1 MTVTLARDPT
11 QTYADFTSITSL
23 DQSKAWPATTAERL
37 IVIIDSRAYAAG
49 ATRALTVTWGGT
61 VVPVVGTNFTT
72 PAVASYDACYW
83 VGELAAPSAAAT
95 QFRVQTDQATRGLHC
110 VGLFVNGAK
119 SLSAARILDAMAR
132 GTSGNTVNLGGTP
145 NMIGSLLAVS
155 TIIAQ
160 ATTVA
165 SFSPSGWTTAQSG
178 LCGPAATATATIRY
192 VTTADTA
199 AVATATQFGAAD
211 VQRGGVQVSVEHI
224 PLGQAV
230 SVAAYLLRAF
240 EKEKG
245 AHPEFDRPQ
254 EVVQIGGYHPVDV
267 TDDETWAR
275 KRRLG
280 F

>member
-1 MTVTLARDPT
+1 MTTK
-11 QTYADFTSITSL
+11 TS
-23 DQSKAWPATTAERL
+23 KRAPK
-37 IVIIDSRAYAAG
+37 IIPIDELPC
-49 ATRALTVTWGGT
+49 AL
-61 VVPVVGTNFTT
+61 
-72 PAVASYDACYW
+72 
-83 VGELAAPSAAAT
+83 
-95 QFRVQTDQATRGLHC
+95 H
-110 VGLFVNGAK
+110 
-119 SLSAARILDAMAR
+119 
-132 GTSGNTVNLGGTP
+132 
-145 NMIGSLLAVS
+145 
-155 TIIAQ
+155 
-160 ATTVA
+160 
-165 SFSPSGWTTAQSG
+165 
-178 LCGPAATATATIRY
+178 
-192 VTTADTA
+192 
-199 AVATATQFGAAD
+199 